1 MEWGA
6 DFSPCPIGVSHAHI
20 SGNQSQKRCTLSAIE
35 TDRWILHSRIREVLG
50 SREGDILMEHLPPAG
65 WSHLAT
71 RDDVTMARVDL
82 RAEIAQMT
90 ADLRL
95 EMTEMKAELRLE
107 MAEMK
112 TELRSEMAEMKT
124 ELKGDIAQLRIDMEK
139 GFRAQTWKMVAAMG
153 TSQAIS
159 VAIMAAM
166 VNSLR

>member
-1 MEWGA
+1 
-6 DFSPCPIGVSHAHI
+6 
-20 SGNQSQKRCTLSAIE
+20 
-35 TDRWILHSRIREVLG
+35 
-50 SREGDILMEHLPPAG
+50 
-65 WSHLAT
+65 
-71 RDDVTMARVDL
+71 MARVDL

-107 MAEMK
+107 MAE
-112 TELRSEMAEMKT
+112 LKT

>member
-1 MEWGA
+1 
-6 DFSPCPIGVSHAHI
+6 
-20 SGNQSQKRCTLSAIE
+20 LSTIE

-50 SREGDILMEHLPPAG
+50 NREGDILMEHLPPAG

-71 RDDVTMARVDL
+71 KDDVTMAKLEL
-82 RAEIAQMT
+82 RAEMAEI
-90 ADLRL
+90 
-95 EMTEMKAELRLE
+95 KAELK
-107 MAEMK
+107 A
-112 TELRSEMAEMKT
+112 
-124 ELKGDIAQLRIDMEK
+124 DIAEVRIAMEK

>member
-20 SGNQSQKRCTLSAIE
+20 SGNQSQKRCTLSAIK

-112 TELRSEMAEMKT
+112 TEL
-124 ELKGDIAQLRIDMEK
+124 KGDIAQLRIDMEK